1 MTEFYIVRHGRTF
14 ANAAGLKQGIINTPQ
29 TYLTDEGR
37 AQAQLLAQNFDLRDF
52 DALYV
57 SPLERTKQTAAILNE
72 EAQLPVIED
81 GRLLEISSG
90 DWDGQPNDELMNQYP
105 ELFSTFV
112 KDVRPEYA
120 AVAHGE
126 TFTHVEKRVQ
136 DFIKDVTAQHPD
148 ERVVVVT
155 HGFTVRSFAASA
167 THAPGLTI
175 LEPENCSVTKL
186 IVEPTTLEQHL
197 IYYNRSTQGF

>member
-14 ANAAGLKQGIINTPQ
+14 ANAAGLKQGTINTPQ

-81 GRLLEISSG
+81 KRLLEIS
-90 DWDGQPNDELMNQYP
+90 
-105 ELFSTFV
+105 
-112 KDVRPEYA
+112 
-120 AVAHGE
+120 
-126 TFTHVEKRVQ
+126 
-136 DFIKDVTAQHPD
+136 
-148 ERVVVVT
+148 
-155 HGFTVRSFAASA
+155 
-167 THAPGLTI
+167 
-175 LEPENCSVTKL
+175 
-186 IVEPTTLEQHL
+186 
-197 IYYNRSTQGF
+197 

>member
-1 MTEFYIVRHGRTF
+1 
-14 ANAAGLKQGIINTPQ
+14 

-81 GRLLEISSG
+81 KRLLEISYG

-105 ELFSTFV
+105 
-112 KDVRPEYA
+112 
-120 AVAHGE
+120 
-126 TFTHVEKRVQ
+126 
-136 DFIKDVTAQHPD
+136 
-148 ERVVVVT
+148 
-155 HGFTVRSFAASA
+155 
-167 THAPGLTI
+167 
-175 LEPENCSVTKL
+175 
-186 IVEPTTLEQHL
+186 
-197 IYYNRSTQGF
+197 

>member
-1 MTEFYIVRHGRTF
+1 MTKNQSRKEKNMTEFYIVRHGRTF

-81 GRLLEISSG
+81 GRLLEISYG
-90 DWDGQPNDELMNQYP
+90 DWDGQPND
-105 ELFSTFV
+105 
-112 KDVRPEYA
+112 
-120 AVAHGE
+120 
-126 TFTHVEKRVQ
+126 
-136 DFIKDVTAQHPD
+136 
-148 ERVVVVT
+148 
-155 HGFTVRSFAASA
+155 
-167 THAPGLTI
+167 
-175 LEPENCSVTKL
+175 
-186 IVEPTTLEQHL
+186 
-197 IYYNRSTQGF
+197 